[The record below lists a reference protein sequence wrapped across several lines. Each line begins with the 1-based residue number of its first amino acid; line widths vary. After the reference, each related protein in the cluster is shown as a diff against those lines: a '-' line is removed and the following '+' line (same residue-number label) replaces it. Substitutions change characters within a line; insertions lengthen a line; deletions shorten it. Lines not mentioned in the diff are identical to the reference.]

1 MGART
6 SSSAPSV
13 ILHEKLAPG
22 MKMEEPSQAAPKPVE
37 GAESV
42 RKPHQR
48 GCIREFL
55 QKMPSQHQVKEEGG
69 EGILQRWEVQWQE
82 FLKEVES
89 PHVGWAVPQ
98 PPEEPT
104 PWDDTKAFF
113 ASFEQV
119 AEACHWPREAWV
131 ARLSPALS
139 GEAERAF
146 RRLEGRDR
154 EDYGK
159 VKAAILRGDAISREK
174 NRQYFRRFCYR
185 EAEGPRGAYSR
196 LQELCQ
202 RWLKV
207 ERHSKEQILELLI
220 LEQFLTILPPEI
232 QSWVRE
238 RGPETCFQAVALAE
252 DFLLRQQEAEQPK
265 PQVSVP
271 FEEVV
276 LSFCE
281 PELVPSDPAQ
291 RQMRRETKQEADHG
305 EALLTG
311 AKGWANLNEAE
322 RYSPEDREHLPP
334 RGTSVW
340 GAGED
345 VSCFR
350 EQGSAPGGHQEA
362 DLGREVGVSVPF
374 GGTFQDLKE
383 DAHQRRSHTG
393 VWQASGNGRSPS
405 HQETSDRLDQPCG
418 MSPGG
423 GTEEDLC
430 EDHASGDPRRPQRQS
445 RSKPVP
451 CGIGKMIFA
460 GTLPEHKPKS
470 CVVISMALK
479 NSGLYKKEK
488 NIDGAIMYQC
498 TECSERF
505 THKKHMIGH
514 RRVHKGNTLYDCP
527 ACEKSFV
534 WMSDLTRHQRIHT
547 GEKPYACS
555 LCGKKYGSRS
565 GLIQHG
571 HAGEKPH
578 RCPDCGK
585 GFVCKLHLTRHQRV
599 HVSRKLY
606 ACSEC
611 GESFCQISLLLL
623 HKRNHAEESPAEV
636 RLSS

>member
-6 SSSAPSV
+6 TCSAPSA
-13 ILHEKLAPG
+13 ILRERLAPG

-89 PHVGWAVPQ
+89 PHVGWGVPQ

-104 PWDDTKAFF
+104 PWDDTQAFF

-119 AEACHWPREAWV
+119 AEACRWPREEWA

-185 EAEGPRGAYSR
+185 EAEGPRGAYSC
-196 LQELCQ
+196 LQELCR

-276 LSFCE
+276 LSFCK
-281 PELVPSDPAQ
+281 PELVPSDPVQ

-311 AKGWANLNEAE
+311 AKGWTNLNEAE

-334 RGTSVW
+334 RGMSVW
-340 GAGED
+340 RAGED

-350 EQGSAPGGHQEA
+350 EQGSAQGGHQEA
-362 DLGREVGVSVPF
+362 DFGREVGVSVPF

-393 VWQASGNGRSPS
+393 KRPSICTAYRKRFGQSANLLKHENIHSGEKPFKC
-405 HQETSDRLDQPCG
+405 SDCG
-418 MSPGG
+418 KRFSQKFHLLGHRKR
-423 GTEEDLC
+423 C
-430 EDHASGDPRRPQRQS
+430 ESERPHKCPTCGKRFS
-445 RSKPVP
+445 RSSY
-451 CGIGKMIFA
+451 
-460 GTLPEHKPKS
+460 L
-470 CVVISMALK
+470 
-479 NSGLYKKEK
+479 
-488 NIDGAIMYQC
+488 
-498 TECSERF
+498 
-505 THKKHMIGH
+505 
-514 RRVHKGNTLYDCP
+514 NT
-527 ACEKSFV
+527 
-534 WMSDLTRHQRIHT
+534 HQRIHT
-547 GEKPYACS
+547 GERPYECS
-555 LCGKKYGSRS
+555 RCGKSFSQKANLNTHRR
-565 GLIQHG
+565 IHT
-571 HAGEKPH
+571 GEKPH
-578 RCPDCGK
+578 ECPVCGK
-585 GFVCKLHLTRHQRV
+585 RFSRNTCLNRHQRI
-599 HVSRKLY
+599 HTAR
-606 ACSEC
+606 
-611 GESFCQISLLLL
+611 
-623 HKRNHAEESPAEV
+623 
-636 RLSS
+636 